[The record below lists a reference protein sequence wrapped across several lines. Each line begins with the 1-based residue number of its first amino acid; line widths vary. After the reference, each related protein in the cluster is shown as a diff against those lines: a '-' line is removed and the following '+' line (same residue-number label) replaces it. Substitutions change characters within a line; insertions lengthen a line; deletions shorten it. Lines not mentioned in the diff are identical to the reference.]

1 MKKIKIMLIVFILM
15 LINYENVLAECS
27 SEEVQVLKEKA
38 SNIEIKLELQENVE
52 GEFGYYDTHNLII
65 NNMTEEFFI
74 YSEYD
79 GQSYG
84 IRDANS
90 EGQIIFV
97 DYMFGKH
104 LFKIYSQ
111 KCGMLISIME
121 VDVPRYNSF
130 FKDPLCEGISGDDL
144 AVCNKWYDG
153 DLNYESF
160 KSAVENYKREN
171 NEDEKDMKSFISD
184 NVLKILVLSG
194 AVILMIVVLVVLR
207 KRRGSELK

>member
-15 LINYENVLAECS
+15 LINYENILAECS

-90 EGQIIFV
+90 ESQIIFF

-104 LFKIYSQ
+104 LFKVYSQ
-111 KCGMLISIME
+111 KCGVLISVME
-121 VDVPRYNSF
+121 IDVPRYNSF

-153 DLNYESF
+153 DLTYESF
-160 KSAVENYKREN
+160 KLAVENYKKDSSGAE
-171 NEDEKDMKSFISD
+171 EKIESFVSNDI
-184 NVLKILVLSG
+184 LKILLVLG
-194 AVILMIVVLVVLR
+194 VILLIILVLIVLR

>member
-1 MKKIKIMLIVFILM
+1 MKKIKIALIVLILM
-15 LINYENVLAECS
+15 LINNVSVLAECS

-90 EGQIIFV
+90 AGQIIFA

-104 LFKIYSQ
+104 LFKVYSQ
-111 KCGMLISIME
+111 KCGSLISVME

-130 FKDPLCEGISGDDL
+130 STDPLCEGISGDDL
-144 AVCNKWYDG
+144 AVCNKWYDA

-160 KSAVENYKREN
+160 KSAVENYKKEN
-171 NEDEKDMKSFISD
+171 NKDEKIVKSFISD
-184 NVLKILVLSG
+184 NVLKILVVLG
-194 AVILMIVVLVVLR
+194 TVILIILAFVVLR
-207 KRRGSELK
+207 KRRRSELE